1 MLSSARL
8 AVIAQ
13 IAAHGSI
20 AGAAEALHLTPSAVS
35 HQLSR
40 FEKELGVALVERGP
54 RSLRLT
60 DAGRRMAEYAE
71 SIADLM
77 RAAQEDVT
85 AHARG
90 RAGRLRIGFFSSG
103 GLKMVPLALSRF
115 VAAHPEAELG
125 LFPGQTHEL
134 LPVLEQ
140 GGLDVAVI
148 FDHSVMPFPIPGHL
162 DVTPLLSDRQYLAL
176 PAGHPK
182 AGRDSIALEE
192 LAEAHWIATHGIPPT
207 PSVLEKL
214 CRTAGFVPEIRC
226 RTDHYDVIL
235 GLVRAGLG
243 VGLVPALGL
252 PNALDSGVALAQIA
266 GMQVSRRISMVTRP
280 GNPNPLVPEFAR
292 ALQVA
297 AAAMQPE
304 LVGRTTQAVLS

>member
-13 IAAHGSI
+13 VAVHGSI

-60 DAGRRMAEYAE
+60 DAGRRMAEYAG

-77 RAAQEDVT
+77 RAAQDDVT

-103 GLKMVPLALSRF
+103 GLRLVPAALSRF
-115 VAAHPEAELG
+115 VAAHPAAELG

-134 LPVLEQ
+134 LPLLEQ
-140 GGLDVAVI
+140 GELDVAVI
-148 FDHSVMPFPIPGHL
+148 FDHSMMPFPVPD
-162 DVTPLLSDRQYLAL
+162 DVDATPLLSDPQYLAL

-182 AGRDSIALEE
+182 ASRSSIALGE
-192 LAEAHWIATHGIPPT
+192 LVDAPWIATHGIPPT
-207 PSVLEKL
+207 PSILEKL
-214 CRTAGFVPEIRC
+214 CRAAGFVPEIRS

-243 VGLVPALGL
+243 VALVPALGL
-252 PNALDSGVALAQIA
+252 PTTLESGVALARIE
-266 GMQVSRRISMVTRP
+266 GMEVCRRVSMVTRP
-280 GNPNPLVPEFAR
+280 GNPNPLVPEFAG
-292 ALQVA
+292 ALQAVA
-297 AAAMQPE
+297 AVLQPE
-304 LVGRTTQAVLS
+304 LNGRAAFTAPR

>member
-20 AGAAEALHLTPSAVS
+20 AGAAEALHLTPSAIS
-35 HQLSR
+35 HQLAR

-54 RSLRLT
+54 SSLRLT
-60 DAGRRMAEYAE
+60 DAGRRMAEHAE
-71 SIADLM
+71 SIVELM

-90 RAGRLRIGFFSSG
+90 RAGRLRFGFFSSG

-134 LPVLEQ
+134 LPMLEQ

-148 FDHSVMPFPIPGHL
+148 YDHSVLPFPIPGDL
-162 DVTPLLSDRQYLAL
+162 DVTPLLLDPQYLAL
-176 PAGHPK
+176 PGGHPK
-182 AGRDSIALEE
+182 ADRASVALEE
-192 LAEAHWIATHGIPPT
+192 LADAHWIATHGLPPT

-243 VGLVPALGL
+243 VALVPALGL
-252 PNALDSGVALAQIA
+252 PSALESVALAQIS
-266 GMQVSRRISMVTRP
+266 GMRVCRRISMVTRP

-292 ALQVA
+292 ALQFA

-304 LVGRTTQAVLS
+304 LDARAPHPARS